1 LTPEAVEE
9 NELVAGFDLEL
20 LAQYDLANGITTD
33 SLGTTCAD
41 SIVTNTGDV
50 IFTECDTFNLGTD
63 TGLRFA
69 YVDRGDAGAPLI
81 NGFRYF
87 YSITAY
93 DFNSDALPVSTL
105 SLDSGVSFPEE
116 NSTIPRSNAS
126 SFVDAFGQIEHVDAS
141 GEVVDDT
148 SSIFV
153 SLETG
158 EFESVE
164 EVRASNALVDF
175 TFNSG
180 VPEEISDDYYT
191 LVLDDFTRVDEVTNL
206 ISYYVEDDAGTRINA
221 GPASE
226 FALSYDGTDQ
236 DLSATVFN
244 PSDSSEVIFTADLTF
259 NVDASS
265 FVLPTPADHFT
276 GVSAAGA
283 DISDSLGSQTIGTF
297 FAAGYRGVDLEME
310 WLAVDDAGDSLTLAV
325 RDLDNMVDVPFNDDI
340 VDAGAQSE
348 IDKGSNWAFLPVG
361 GGALQPG
368 DRYFL
373 TTAPV
378 AIADLWVC
386 GMRMTITAMAR
397 MPQAGD
403 VWTLRQFSF
412 DMTTEIDTLVTPP
425 DTTVTWF
432 DAQRPPVPGTRYRL
446 DTESGGQD
454 KGSVDLTEIKVVPN
468 PYIAT
473 SAFELGPTQRQMQF
487 INLPPECTI
496 RIYTVSGNLVRV
508 LDHTADEGG
517 TEDYDLRTRFNLPLA
532 SGNYYYHVTTTDG
545 ATHLGRFAVVQ

>member
-1 LTPEAVEE
+1 
-9 NELVAGFDLEL
+9 
-20 LAQYDLANGITTD
+20 
-33 SLGTTCAD
+33 
-41 SIVTNTGDV
+41 
-50 IFTECDTFNLGTD
+50 
-63 TGLRFA
+63 
-69 YVDRGDAGAPLI
+69 
-81 NGFRYF
+81 
-87 YSITAY
+87 
-93 DFNSDALPVSTL
+93 
-105 SLDSGVSFPEE
+105 
-116 NSTIPRSNAS
+116 
-126 SFVDAFGQIEHVDAS
+126 
-141 GEVVDDT
+141 
-148 SSIFV
+148 
-153 SLETG
+153 
-158 EFESVE
+158 
-164 EVRASNALVDF
+164 
-175 TFNSG
+175 
-180 VPEEISDDYYT
+180 
-191 LVLDDFTRVDEVTNL
+191 
-206 ISYYVEDDAGTRINA
+206 
-221 GPASE
+221 
-226 FALSYDGTDQ
+226 
-236 DLSATVFN
+236 
-244 PSDSSEVIFTADLTF
+244 
-259 NVDASS
+259 
-265 FVLPTPADHFT
+265 
-276 GVSAAGA
+276 
-283 DISDSLGSQTIGTF
+283 
-297 FAAGYRGVDLEME
+297 ME

-487 INLPPECTI
+487 INLPPECTR
-496 RIYTVSGNLVRV
+496 RIYTISGNLVRV